1 MINRDFMRTEDRQLL
16 NKWYLFHRPRVNNT
30 VYETKFANKYAPFFN
45 LISQAILLETIN
57 TPKLVEYGSGIGT
70 CAKILLNQIPD
81 ARLTL
86 FERSKEITDLAIEN
100 LGQLRREVRLESV
113 NLLSLQF
120 HNHCMNVNMQ
130 TVMQGKRPQLVPA
143 GHVIAYSHGFL
154 EHFDDVAIKALVTCQ
169 LSHADLAINYV
180 PSYKYKTP
188 SFGDERLLKPSD
200 WYDMF
205 QKGVKP
211 KIIEFNDGYDIILVW
226 RREF

>member
-1 MINRDFMRTEDRQLL
+1 LL
-16 NKWYLFHRPRVNNT
+16 NKWYLFRRPRVNNI

-57 TPKLVEYGSGIGT
+57 TPKLVEYGSDIGT

-81 ARLTL
+81 AKLTL
-86 FERSKEITDLAIEN
+86 FERSKEITDLAVEN
-100 LGQLRREVRLESV
+100 LGELCREVRLESV

-130 TVMQGKRPQLVPA
+130 TVRQGKRPQLVPA

-154 EHFDDVAIKALVTCQ
+154 EHFDDAAIKALVTCQ
-169 LSHADLAINYV
+169 LSQAEIAINYV
-180 PSYKYKTP
+180 PTYKYTTS

-200 WYDMF
+200 WYDIFKKDM
-205 QKGVKP
+205 KP
-211 KIIEFNDGYDIILVW
+211 TIIEFNDGYDMMIW
-226 RREF
+226 KRK